1 MIDTAKLIPRSKP
14 SSLPKESIINLNV
27 IKKDVIEID
36 NLLKQRLVLRKVRDG
51 ILRQQEERRRR
62 FARESFLEGRKKR
75 GGDDGLDVD
84 PKSKKPKS
92 LVGAFI
98 SSVLNNLSVVALGK
112 MGALFKVG
120 KLLSVALSPKVL
132 IIAGTLSILKNVLN
146 SVAGTKDTLRD
157 ADFTKVEGN
166 KTRDKIDNFITALNV
181 MVTALVAGAI
191 ASRASRMRAN
201 RLAQLREDNIFKF
214 GRLEQTVAKARKA
227 DDARAKA
234 DAVRQEEEAFQNRE
248 RARRKREQEN
258 LEFARDLRKRED
270 VRQTEAMQ
278 RRAERNIQKEVGGQ
292 MVERGART
300 TTSVIDR
307 SKGGGR
313 IIKKNLFIIDPAE
326 GFDVR
331 SKMTSDGVEK
341 FFLGDSNIRL
351 NETDVG
357 GRPVFEAQ
365 KSPALKRRVAKTL
378 GIRPSDFNL
387 DDVTDSF
394 EIRSNLGVKA
404 RIDAGKDALL
414 DEINM
419 SRSRDF
425 SPRQR
430 SDMRVLL
437 ENLGTNNKFAQRT
450 ERSRQRAIAD
460 PSSVMGTG
468 RKGSDVVSRGRV
480 GSRQFLRPDGTST
493 DDAYMAALKKVKPKS
508 STAKITAKTL
518 KSKGIRGFL
527 ARTVGQIPFLG
538 DLIFMLIDIFV
549 FGQPPGRAA
558 FMAVGGALLGFLG
571 GLLGSLAGP
580 AGALALG
587 ILGGIGGD
595 MLGGMLYDVMFGS
608 PSRVNPLDR
617 LPRTGFKQFIKGF
630 AEDFKGLFGIA
641 KKARGKSIG
650 GFATFGKYML
660 GEEGREFVLDAD
672 STASIERNYPGLL
685 MALNKADYGGALDVL
700 KSRAFY
706 EEGAGGSERML
717 PVPIPIPS
725 SKNQYAR
732 SSGLVLTRRVSLN
745 HLTYS
750 QLYRRG

>member
-1 MIDTAKLIPRSKP
+1 MIDTTKLIPRSKP
-14 SSLPKESIINLNV
+14 LND

-36 NLLKQRLVLRKVRDG
+36 NLLKERLVIKKVRDG
-51 ILRQQEERRRR
+51 ILRQQEERRKR
-62 FARESFLEGRKKR
+62 FARESFLEGRKK

-98 SSVLNNLSVVALGK
+98 SGILNNLSVVALGK
-112 MGALFKVG
+112 MGALLKIG

-132 IIAGTLSILKNVLN
+132 IIAGTLAILKNVLN

-166 KTRDKIDNFITALNV
+166 KTRDKIDNFITALNI
-181 MVTALVAGAI
+181 MVTSLVVGAVV
-191 ASRASRMRAN
+191 SRASRARAN
-201 RLAQLREDNIFKF
+201 RLASLREDAIFRS
-214 GRLEQTVAKARKA
+214 RLREIGKEIKTEKLRKDEAFDNARARADAEFDFKEDIKNRQKADVTYESPADVEVKERAKKRYGSSIERRVEVKAGARNLNVETGSIMGGIEEKQFIRKTRINPNELFKQELKKEKGKIKRGGFNPNTIIGDDFVNFLKNEKIEGNRLVKMDPNGVPLFRDDLGNFRPFSQLSTGEKGTYVSLQNARKSA
-227 DDARAKA
+227 LAKFNRSIEITPKPISKDAAAK
-234 DAVRQEEEAFQNRE
+234 F
-248 RARRKREQEN
+248 
-258 LEFARDLRKRED
+258 LELRKITPEDKAKRFSQAFGKPTGADPFTGAPTYRVNPRGRE
-270 VRQTEAMQ
+270 
-278 RRAERNIQKEVGGQ
+278 
-292 MVERGART
+292 
-300 TTSVIDR
+300 
-307 SKGGGR
+307 
-313 IIKKNLFIIDPAE
+313 IDPVT
-326 GFDVR
+326 G
-331 SKMTSDGVEK
+331 M
-341 FFLGDSNIRL
+341 
-351 NETDVG
+351 
-357 GRPVFEAQ
+357 
-365 KSPALKRRVAKTL
+365 LKAK
-378 GIRPSDFNL
+378 
-387 DDVTDSF
+387 
-394 EIRSNLGVKA
+394 
-404 RIDAGKDALL
+404 
-414 DEINM
+414 
-419 SRSRDF
+419 
-425 SPRQR
+425 
-430 SDMRVLL
+430 
-437 ENLGTNNKFAQRT
+437 
-450 ERSRQRAIAD
+450 RAPKKTAT
-460 PSSVMGTG
+460 TG
-468 RKGSDVVSRGRV
+468 
-480 GSRQFLRPDGTST
+480 
-493 DDAYMAALKKVKPKS
+493 
-508 STAKITAKTL
+508 AKITAKTL

-630 AEDFKGLFGIA
+630 AEDFKGLFGFA

-650 GFATFGKYML
+650 GFASFGKYML

-732 SSGLVLTRRVSLN
+732 SSGVILTRRVPLN
-745 HLTYS
+745 NLTYS

>member
-14 SSLPKESIINLNV
+14 LND

-36 NLLKQRLVLRKVRDG
+36 NLLKERLVVKKVRDG

-62 FARESFLEGRKKR
+62 FARESFLEGRKKG

-92 LVGAFI
+92 LVGAF
-98 SSVLNNLSVVALGK
+98 SVLKNLSVVALGK
-112 MGALFKVG
+112 MGGLLKIGKV
-120 KLLSVALSPKVL
+120 LSVLLSPKVL
-132 IIAGTLSILKNVLN
+132 LIAGTLTILKNVLY
-146 SVAGTKDTLRD
+146 SVAGTKNTLRD

-181 MVTALVAGAI
+181 MVGTLIAGAVVSRI
-191 ASRASRMRAN
+191 SRARAN
-201 RLAQLREDNIFKF
+201 RLAQLREDNIFKSQF
-214 GRLEQTVAKARKA
+214 EQRVAKINEAS
-227 DDARAKA
+227 DARAKA
-234 DAVRQEEEAFQNRE
+234 DAVRQEEEAYQNRE

-258 LEFARDLRKRED
+258 IEFARDLRKRED

-307 SKGGGR
+307 SVGGSR
-313 IIKKNLFIIDPAE
+313 VIKKNLFIIDPAE
-326 GFDVR
+326 GFDVKN
-331 SKMTSDGVEK
+331 KMTSDGVEK

-351 NETDVG
+351 NETSVG

-365 KSPALKRRVAKTL
+365 KSPALKRRIAKTL
-378 GIRPSDFNL
+378 GVKPSDFNL

-437 ENLGTNNKFAQRT
+437 ENLGTTDKFAQRT
-450 ERSRQRAIAD
+450 ERSRQRAAAD

-480 GSRQFLRPDGTST
+480 GSKQFLRPDGTST